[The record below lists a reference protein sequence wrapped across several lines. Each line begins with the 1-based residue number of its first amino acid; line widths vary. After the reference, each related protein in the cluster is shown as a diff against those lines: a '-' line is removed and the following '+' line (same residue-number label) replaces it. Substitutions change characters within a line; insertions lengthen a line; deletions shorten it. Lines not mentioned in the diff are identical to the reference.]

1 MWINFNDLIR
11 IQMIEL
17 DLNLRKRFLVMFSV
31 QQIDL
36 TENKSVIYVS
46 MEI

>member
-1 MWINFNDLIR
+1 MWINFNDFIR